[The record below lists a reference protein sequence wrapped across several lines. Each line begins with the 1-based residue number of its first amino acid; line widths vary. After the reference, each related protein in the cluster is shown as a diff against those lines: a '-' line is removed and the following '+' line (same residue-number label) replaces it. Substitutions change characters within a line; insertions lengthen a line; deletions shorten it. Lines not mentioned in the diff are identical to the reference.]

1 MALAKSQKSL
11 LSWGKEDWGTKSGKK
26 SSETGERYLPK
37 KAREALSDSEYA
49 ATTAAKR
56 KDKAAGK
63 QHSKQP
69 KKIAEKTTKFR
80 MAKGGKA
87 DSRLKRAGVS
97 GYNKPKRTP
106 NHPTKSHIVVAK
118 EGDKIKTIRFGQQ
131 GAKTAG
137 KPKAGESRKT
147 KMKRKSFKA
156 RHRKNIAK
164 GKMSA
169 AYWANRVKW

>member
-1 MALAKSQKSL
+1 MLKKPQQSL
-11 LSWGKEDWGTKSGKK
+11 KDWSKQDWGTKSGKK

-37 KAREALSDSEYA
+37 AARESLSDSEYA

-63 QHSKQP
+63 QHSPQP
-69 KKIAEKTTKFR
+69 KKIAEKTAKFR

-118 EGDKIKTIRFGQQ
+118 EGDKIKTIRFGEQ
-131 GAKTAG
+131 GASTAG
-137 KPKAGESRKT
+137 KPKAGESA
-147 KMKRKSFKA
+147 KMKAKRKSFKA

-164 GKMSA
+164 GKLSA
-169 AYWANRVKW
+169 AYWANKVKW